1 MMASRSEPEK
11 EMAAI
16 AIDAKASPGLVGMF
30 VMLLIFWVGGAWS
43 QADINFILTT
53 VCGSADGVVVT

>member
-30 VMLLIFWVGGAWS
+30 VMCDVAHFLSRRCVK
-43 QADINFILTT
+43 
-53 VCGSADGVVVT
+53 